1 VLVVLCALVGG
12 IALFPLAASQ
22 AHHSSI
28 ACRREAQAVLCEL
41 RKVYPGSIVTTDRFQ
56 LDSARVET
64 RSYVQRTTSRY
75 YDLLVLN
82 SEIEVPSSDP
92 RGLVALLGELLDG
105 KATAVP
111 AIELR
116 EPSYGIAIFLFVLG
130 AFLSGVGALAVWVQ
144 LVWNPRNR
152 SEAGS
157 SVTRGSSD

>member
-1 VLVVLCALVGG
+1 
-12 IALFPLAASQ
+12 
-22 AHHSSI
+22 
-28 ACRREAQAVLCEL
+28 
-41 RKVYPGSIVTTDRFQ
+41 
-56 LDSARVET
+56 
-64 RSYVQRTTSRY
+64 VQRTTSRY

-92 RGLVALLGELLDG
+92 DGLAARLGELLDG

-116 EPSYGIAIFLFVLG
+116 QPSYGIAALLFVLG

-152 SEAGS
+152 SEAE
-157 SVTRGSSD
+157 R